1 MQNQL
6 EYMNGRKKQALMRDE
21 TLPEI
26 AAAQEVMRQEA
37 YKDGAL
43 SRKIKRLVALGIA
56 LGAGCTGCIL
66 GQTKLAVDA
75 GATKDEIYEVIGVTM
90 SMRGTTGGAETLRVI
105 ELLDELN
112 TQ

>member
-1 MQNQL
+1 
-6 EYMNGRKKQALMRDE
+6 MRDQ

-37 YKDGAL
+37 YKDGSL

-90 SMRGTTGGAETLRVI
+90 SMRGTTGGAEALRVI
-105 ELLDELN
+105 ELLDEMD